1 MEVGMSVHPHLP
13 QVSPL
18 RNWPT
23 FGTRATLSLSLVLFV
38 AIFVLRV
45 SDSNVAHGESTLF
58 LIPIALLALRFGL
71 RGGLAGALVV
81 CALVVAWGGYDDVHL
96 GMTGYLSRAVAFLVL
111 GPLIGSFVDRRR
123 RLEAEI
129 LRHSEASLDLLATT
143 DLAGHFTRAN
153 PAWERTLGHSAE
165 TLCSQPYLEFV
176 HPDDREAT
184 IAEAA
189 ALADGSRDTVGFR
202 NRYRTADGSYRWLEW
217 SSHTSLSEGMIH
229 TVARDVTVQHE
240 AEQQLANNAAL
251 LETKV
256 AERTRELDDAR
267 TETLQRLAIAAEYRD
282 DQTFQH
288 TERVGV
294 SAAEIAGRLG
304 LSSEQIKLLSEAA
317 PLHDVGK
324 LAIPD
329 RILLKP
335 RKLSTQEWEVMKT
348 HTSLGALLLSGSSS
362 PVLQMAAVI
371 AENHHEWW
379 DGSGYPNGL
388 AGEAIP
394 LVGRV
399 VAVADVFDALIHIR
413 PYKSAW
419 PVKDAIAE
427 IRREAGSHLDPRVV
441 DAFLTMRKDA
451 PATNGSGTAMP
462 RARPTGVSRKP
473 REVPTTSP
481 SAQYV

>member
-1 MEVGMSVHPHLP
+1 
-13 QVSPL
+13 
-18 RNWPT
+18 
-23 FGTRATLSLSLVLFV
+23 LSLALFV
-38 AIFVLRV
+38 GIFVLRV
-45 SDSNVAHGESTLF
+45 SDSNIADGESTLF
-58 LIPIALLALRFGL
+58 LMPIALLALRFGL
-71 RGGLAGALVV
+71 RGGLASALVA
-81 CALVVAWGGYDDVHL
+81 CALVVVWGHDDDVHL
-96 GMTGYLSRAVAFLVL
+96 AVTGYLSRGVAFLVL

-123 RLEAEI
+123 RSEAEI
-129 LRHSEASLDLLATT
+129 LRHAEASLDLLATA
-143 DLAGHFTRAN
+143 DLTGRFTRVN
-153 PAWERTLGHSAE
+153 PAWMHTLGHSAE
-165 TLCSQPYLEFV
+165 TLCSRPYLDFV

-184 IAEAA
+184 IAETA
-189 ALADGSRDTVGFR
+189 ALAEGSRDTVRFR

-217 SSHTSLSEGMIH
+217 SAHASPSEGVIH
-229 TVARDVTVQHE
+229 AVARDITVQDE
-240 AEQQLANNAAL
+240 AEQQVANNATL

-294 SAAEIAGRLG
+294 SAAEIATRLG
-304 LSSEQIKLLSEAA
+304 LSSEQIKWLREAA

-335 RKLSTQEWEVMKT
+335 GKLSAQEWEVMKT
-348 HTSLGALLLSGSSS
+348 HTSLGARLLSGSSS

-371 AENHHEWW
+371 AENHHERW
-379 DGSGYPNGL
+379 DGTGYPNGL

-394 LVGRV
+394 LVGRI
-399 VAVADVFDALIHIR
+399 VAVADVFDALTHIR

-419 PVKDAIAE
+419 PEKDAIAE
-427 IRREAGSHLDPRVV
+427 IRRAAGSHLDPQVV
-441 DAFLTMRKDA
+441 SAFLTMRKDA
-451 PATNGSGTAMP
+451 PATNGSGTP
-462 RARPTGVSRKP
+462 KRRARPTRVPRKP
-473 REVPTTSP
+473 GETPATSP